1 MTSLAVLATI
11 AALAG
16 GPAQVLHPDGRVGR
30 FRIDVTTRAQVVAAL
45 GQPKTTVVALSATK
59 TRIGD
64 RLGYSC
70 GNNCETVFSFSDK
83 TGKLS
88 DFATSSPVYVTE
100 RGSHAGMSA
109 SRAAKLEGKPLVA
122 GCPPGK
128 VIRVRWD
135 GTHKLGIST
144 LQGLVTIIA
153 YIGPH
158 STYDKPFC

>member
-1 MTSLAVLATI
+1 MTSFAVLATI
-11 AALAG
+11 AALSG

-30 FRIDVTTRAQVVAAL
+30 FRIDVTTKAQVVAAL
-45 GQPKTTVVALSATK
+45 GKPRTTVVATSPTRK
-59 TRIGD
+59 RIGD
-64 RLGYSC
+64 RLSYSC

-83 TGKLS
+83 TGRLS
-88 DFATSSPVYVTE
+88 DFATSSPAYVTE

-144 LQGLVTIIA
+144 LQGVVKIIA